1 MEIVVVG
8 RHTDVADRFRQ
19 HVEEKLAKV
28 ELLSPYVRRVD
39 VEVTHENNPRLSE
52 NRERVELTLRA
63 KGPVIRAEAA
73 ADDRFGALD
82 LAIDKLNERLRRAR
96 DRRKDHRNNNKVL
109 PADEADAAAD
119 AREPQLSAP
128 AALSAPGDSVET
140 TIGDSPVVIRQKL
153 HHAEPM
159 TLDDAV
165 YEMEMVGHDFYLFI
179 DKETS
184 RPSVLYK
191 RKGWSFGVIQLDP
204 REGGARPAADG
215 LSRDR
220 PPGRRPRRTAARPRS
235 PRAPDP
241 RPW

>member
-39 VEVTHENNPRLSE
+39 VEVTRENNPRLSE

-96 DRRKDHRNNNKVL
+96 DRRKDHRNNTVVPPVDVRPL
-109 PADEADAAAD
+109 DEILEDNEAAA
-119 AREPQLSAP
+119 AAEPQTSTP

-191 RKGWSFGVIQLDP
+191 RKGWSFGVIQLDNP
-204 REGGARPAADG
+204 CGA
-215 LSRDR
+215 
-220 PPGRRPRRTAARPRS
+220 S
-235 PRAPDP
+235 PVSDLT
-241 RPW
+241 

>member
-96 DRRKDHRNNNKVL
+96 DRRKDHRNNKVAPPPVDVRPL
-109 PADEADAAAD
+109 DEILAEDND
-119 AREPQLSAP
+119 SSDESESQLSTP
-128 AALSAPGDSVET
+128 AALSEPGDSVET

-191 RKGWSFGVIQLDP
+191 RKGWSFGVIQLDNTC
-204 REGGARPAADG
+204 GA
-215 LSRDR
+215 
-220 PPGRRPRRTAARPRS
+220 
-235 PRAPDP
+235 APVTDLT
-241 RPW
+241 